1 MAEGLIHLYCGD
13 GKGKTTA
20 ALGLAV
26 RFAGAGKKVFIVQ
39 FFKTMDSSE
48 LISLKKIPEIEICR
62 NSVGFSFFDNMNEQQ
77 IEAVTKE
84 NNRNLSIAL
93 EKMNAGLCDMLILDE
108 IAGCYNYNLIDT
120 EAVDRLLKE
129 KRPDMELVLTG
140 IYPPD
145 SFIAAADYIT
155 KMTCLRHPFE
165 KGIPARRGI
174 EF

>member
-26 RFAGAGKKVFIVQ
+26 RFAGTGKKVFIVQ

-48 LISLKKIPEIEICR
+48 LVSLKHIPEIEICR
-62 NSVGFSFFDNMNEQQ
+62 NSIDFSFFENMSDSQL
-77 IEAVTKE
+77 EAVTEE
-84 NNRNLSIAL
+84 NNRNLAL
-93 EKMNAGLCDMLILDE
+93 ALDKMNSGLCDMLVLDE
-108 IAGCYNYNLIDT
+108 IVGCYNYNLIDKK
-120 EAVDRLLKE
+120 AVDLLLKE

-140 IYPPD
+140 IYPPE
-145 SFIAAADYIT
+145 SFISAADYIT
-155 KMTCLRHPFE
+155 SMTCLRHPFE